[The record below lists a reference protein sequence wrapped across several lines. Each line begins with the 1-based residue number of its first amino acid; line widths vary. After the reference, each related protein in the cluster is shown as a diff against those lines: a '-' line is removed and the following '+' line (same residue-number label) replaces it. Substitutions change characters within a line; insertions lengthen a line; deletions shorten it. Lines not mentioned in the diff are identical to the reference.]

1 MEYILNN
8 NINTIVLP
16 STLEADNVNTFVD
29 EVLELCKDDIENK
42 RYIYFDGYK
51 LNKVTIG
58 GLRGLL
64 RLSKHT
70 KKVII
75 LNLED
80 EVFEIFDNAGFTS
93 FFNMYEVFK
102 QIDISNA
109 TVIGGGQNGQVY
121 KLDDETVVKV
131 YRETNSLSDIIE
143 EESIAKWAFKAGMPT
158 AITLNIG
165 MVGNSYAVIYEYTKA
180 KALSHYIVNDFENI
194 DFYIEQYANFIKE
207 INSLDADTSFLCSK
221 KDEYRRYVNYIS
233 DKIDSKYTN
242 KLYKIID
249 EIPDCH
255 KIIHGDLHARN
266 TRYSKEGM
274 YVIDM
279 GMLGYGDSIF
289 ELMALYATYIGYR
302 LINNEFD
309 VVKIGEDN
317 YKIVWDKL
325 IRHFYADLNEDELR
339 AKENYISTLAFARIL
354 RHCYKINDT
363 EEKIKVIKDRLYK
376 ALDTI

>member
-1 MEYILNN
+1 MEHILNN
-8 NINTIVLP
+8 NIDMIVLP
-16 STLEADNVNTFVD
+16 STLKTENVYTFID
-29 EVLELCKDDIENK
+29 EVIETCKDDIKNK
-42 RYIYFDGYK
+42 RYIYLDGSK
-51 LNKVTIG
+51 LEKVTIG

-64 RLSKHT
+64 KLSKYT

-75 LNLED
+75 LNLKD
-80 EVFEIFDNAGFTS
+80 EIFEIFDNAGFTS
-93 FFNMYEVFK
+93 FFNIYESFK

-131 YRETNSLSDIIE
+131 YRQTNSLSDIIE

-158 AITLNIG
+158 AITLNVG
-165 MVGNSYAVIYEYTKA
+165 MVNNSYAVVYEYTKA
-180 KALSHYIVNDFENI
+180 KALSHYIVNDPDNI
-194 DFYIEQYANFIKE
+194 DFYIEKYANFISE
-207 INSLDADTSFLCSK
+207 INSLNADTSFLSNK
-221 KDEYRRYVNYIS
+221 KDEYRRYVEYIS
-233 DKIDSKYTN
+233 DKIGEEYTN
-242 KLYKIID
+242 KLNKIID
-249 EIPDCH
+249 DIPESH
-255 KIIHGDLHARN
+255 KIVHGDLHARN

-309 VVKIGEDN
+309 VVKIGDDN

-325 IRHFYADLNEDELR
+325 IRHFYSELNDDELK

-354 RHCYKINDT
+354 RHCYRANDS
-363 EEKIKVIKDRLYK
+363 EEKITIIKDKLFK